1 MSGARQLAQEVGK
14 LREQVRV
21 LSRRQVLVVV
31 LEGLREAPPGAT
43 ALGDGRYARAIGGTR
58 ERRAAALEAVR
69 TGVALPG
76 KDDVLWCYRPGIAQF
91 ILLALTCREAAAFGA
106 RGDGKTG
113 AIPGL
118 MAWHADL
125 HREAGHQLPVPW
137 LGITDTFTSHEQKT
151 IPSWQRG

>member
-58 ERRAAALEAVR
+58 ERRAAA
-69 TGVALPG
+69 
-76 KDDVLWCYRPGIAQF
+76 Q
-91 ILLALTCREAAAFGA
+91 
-106 RGDGKTG
+106 
-113 AIPGL
+113 
-118 MAWHADL
+118 
-125 HREAGHQLPVPW
+125 
-137 LGITDTFTSHEQKT
+137 
-151 IPSWQRG
+151 